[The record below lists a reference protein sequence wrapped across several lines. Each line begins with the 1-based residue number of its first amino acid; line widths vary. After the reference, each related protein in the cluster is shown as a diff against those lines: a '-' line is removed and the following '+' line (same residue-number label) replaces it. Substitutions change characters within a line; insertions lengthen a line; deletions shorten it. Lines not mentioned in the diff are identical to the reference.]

1 MYARLRLQLAVL
13 MAKLCFLHFFKNKII
28 PAESDCRLTVR
39 VVDLWVQPKR
49 QKKFYELAVF
59 LVDRRLQI

>member
-13 MAKLCFLHFFKNKII
+13 VAKLCFLHFLKIRFI
-28 PAESDCRLTVR
+28 PLSPI
-39 VVDLWVQPKR
+39 VV
-49 QKKFYELAVF
+49 KKFYELAVF